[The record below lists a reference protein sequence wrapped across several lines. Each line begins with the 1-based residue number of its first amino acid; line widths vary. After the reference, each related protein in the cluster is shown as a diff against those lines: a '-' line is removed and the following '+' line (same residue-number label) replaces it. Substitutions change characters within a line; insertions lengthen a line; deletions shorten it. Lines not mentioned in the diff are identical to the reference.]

1 MRKVVAVA
9 VVALIVFLAVNR
21 QRVFL
26 WDPLATT
33 TRNGEKVPEARVL
46 INFSNDVLIEDR
58 SDGRL
63 RLALVQNWNR
73 VPSSPAGPVHCV
85 GSLACMTDA
94 DRATATPLTKKL
106 ATMSSRLVDFVD
118 RDGEAIRVSL
128 W

>member
-1 MRKVVAVA
+1 VRKVVAVGI
-9 VVALIVFLAVNR
+9 VALIVFLAVNR

-26 WDPLATT
+26 WDPLARM
-33 TRNGEKVPEARVL
+33 TRNGTKVPDARVL

-73 VPSSPAGPVHCV
+73 VPSSPAGPVRCV
-85 GSLACMTDA
+85 GALACMSDA
-94 DRATATPLTKKL
+94 DRATATPLTKQL